1 MESMEAPTPSMDY
14 DKNSKEISFYIKSNI
29 DTYYIKIKTMK
40 EYLVITALN
49 ESNIKNNY
57 SSYFTFDYLKNISK
71 SMRYF
76 DNLEDII
83 SFIEDKSKKNEII
96 LKKENDEK
104 LNIEFKIISPN
115 GKEDNILLELKPQ
128 KISDKEMISILVKK
142 VEYLEKEVEILKDK
156 INKSEDIIS
165 KNKKDILSLFEE
177 INILKNNNL
186 NKNEIK
192 KETQIDSKIVN
203 INDIDFIIKR
213 LKESPIIDNK
223 NFQFNLLYRG
233 TRDGDDTIKLHQICD
248 KKKNIIIFMR
258 SEQGNNY
265 GGFSN
270 VGWESRKVREYEYPI
285 DDNAFLFSVN
295 KKKIFN
301 AKKGKNSIC
310 WINSDKYGLCFNGSL
325 VFYNKFLTKENT
337 NFYNTLSSHFE
348 NCSLNDFNSGIESC
362 KFQELEVFEIK

>member
-83 SFIEDKSKKNEII
+83 KFIEDKSKKNEII

-115 GKEDNILLELKPQ
+115 GKEDNILLELKHQ

-142 VEYLEKEVEILKDK
+142 VEYLEKEILDIKKILELNNILFNKEIKSKILK
-156 INKSEDIIS
+156 IN
-165 KNKKDILSLFEE
+165 
-177 INILKNNNL
+177 
-186 NKNEIK
+186 
-192 KETQIDSKIVN
+192 
-203 INDIDFIIKR
+203 
-213 LKESPIIDNK
+213 
-223 NFQFNLLYRG
+223 
-233 TRDGDDTIKLHQICD
+233 D
-248 KKKNIIIFMR
+248 KKK
-258 SEQGNNY
+258 
-265 GGFSN
+265 
-270 VGWESRKVREYEYPI
+270 
-285 DDNAFLFSVN
+285 
-295 KKKIFN
+295 
-301 AKKGKNSIC
+301 
-310 WINSDKYGLCFNGSL
+310 
-325 VFYNKFLTKENT
+325 
-337 NFYNTLSSHFE
+337 
-348 NCSLNDFNSGIESC
+348 
-362 KFQELEVFEIK
+362 